1 MIELRIS
8 SHRAANMLPQKRE
21 TLNQA
26 VKKYHSQAGYDY
38 HLEYYWAKFTEE
50 QLFLLNLEYPELGEY
65 LEPTQ

>member
-1 MIELRIS
+1 MIERRIS
-8 SHRAANMLPQKRE
+8 SHRVANMLPQRRGQLSE
-21 TLNQA
+21 A

-38 HLEYYWAKFTEE
+38 QWEYYWAKFTEE